1 MLIVSWYR
9 WSFVDYQKKILG
21 SKFSKKSTNNREDF
35 RGLGLAEWLWPP
47 LNMKIFLMHFWMIQR
62 AYKKK

>member
-35 RGLGLAEWLWPP
+35 K
-47 LNMKIFLMHFWMIQR
+47 KIVP
-62 AYKKK
+62 